1 MIILIGTGHVFDLS
15 DALIDIFDEYNP
27 DTICVELDTQ
37 RYQQLLLKQQHPEK
51 RKEIQK
57 NTPIVYRMLARFQE
71 NLAGKYGVTPG
82 EEMLTAIQYAQ
93 SHQLPLHLIDMNAQ
107 QVFAQMLK
115 DMTVREKL
123 RLFFSGFAGLFVSQK
138 RVESELNKLQGDFS
152 SYIDEIGKKFPTI
165 KHALIDKRNQFMFH
179 KLKHLSEEFETIAV
193 VVGDGHIQ
201 GMKQLLEKND
211 SEIHIVRLKE
221 LRNQKRPP
229 ADNANASFSIEYKGM

>member
-15 DALIDIFDEYNP
+15 DALIDIFDEDQP

-37 RYQQLLLKQQHPEK
+37 RYQQLLLKQQHPEQ
-51 RKEIQK
+51 RKQVQK
-57 NTPIVYRMLARFQE
+57 NTPVVYRMLARFQE

-93 SHQLPLHLIDMNAQ
+93 NHQLPLHLIDMNAQ
-107 QVFAQMLK
+107 KVFAQMLK

-138 RVESELNKLQGDFS
+138 RVESELNKIQGDFT

-179 KLKHLSEEFETIAV
+179 KLKYLSEDFETIAV
-193 VVGDGHIQ
+193 VIGDGHIQ
-201 GMKQLLEKND
+201 GLKQLLEEND
-211 SEIHIVRLKE
+211 SELKVVRLKD
-221 LRNQKRPP
+221 LRKQKRSSVD
-229 ADNANASFSIEYKGM
+229 AATASFSIEYKGM